1 MTPRTDASRF
11 IDAIK
16 QRMKA
21 RGLNEQQMTILLENL
36 RNNPNE
42 LTILIMALTNELL
55 DKSNITTSHMD
66 DTSVFLL
73 ARSLALTRIGGLNPD
88 DEDDD

>member
-66 DTSVFLL
+66 DTSDCLL

-88 DEDDD
+88 DDDDD